1 MLDENEI
8 LKIIR
13 TEGGARVEMY
23 GCKKTM
29 QDVLYVLVCSARKVG
44 LTEKELLEAIIFGY
58 ADESGIAI
66 KIGI

>member
-23 GCKKTM
+23 GSKETM
-29 QDVLYVLVCSARKVG
+29 QSVLYVLACSARKVG
-44 LTEKELLEAIIFGY
+44 LTEKELLVVMILGY
-58 ADESGIAI
+58 ADESGTAI
-66 KIGI
+66 KIEI